1 MSRYL
6 DATEWLD
13 SIWRGAGD
21 DADWAREAIDQLE
34 MAQDAESELC
44 EWAEQ
49 LGDRDEAYAELE
61 KYQELTDE
69 IESIVQQNDMIDGD
83 SEIDKLR
90 NGLAGLTLQAEKYWE
105 IRELCKDAGFVQYSD
120 DDSDLI
126 PLLRM
131 FLPEG

>member
-21 DADWAREAIDQLE
+21 DAEWAREAIDQIG
-34 MAQDAESELC
+34 MAQDADELLE
-44 EWAEQ
+44 EWGEKI
-49 LGDRDEAYAELE
+49 GDLSEAYDGLE
-61 KYQELTDE
+61 RYRELTDE